1 MTTEM
6 YPDSKTHDVD
16 GEECI
21 KAQVAAICGGLD
33 YIVKEYNL

>member
-1 MTTEM
+1 M